1 MYSCY
6 KSKQSQIII
15 FLGIIAILISVFKY
29 YNTKLVIVQAIIY
42 YLLAYQSECLV
53 YGNCD
58 FSSWIV
64 ILLPSLAITIFILDY
79 LKYFDNLK
87 SKIQFLYSKLNILN
101 NSNFQT
107 IIEKELTK

>member
-1 MYSCY
+1 MYICY

-29 YNTKLVIVQAIIY
+29 YNTKLVIAQAILY

-53 YGNCD
+53 YGNCNI
-58 FSSWIV
+58 SSWIV

-79 LKYFDNLK
+79 LKYFENMK
-87 SKIQFLYSKLNILN
+87 KRIQFLYSKLNLLN
-101 NSNFQT
+101 NSNLKT
-107 IIEKELTK
+107 ILEKELTK

>member
-1 MYSCY
+1 MYICY

-29 YNTKLVIVQAIIY
+29 YNTKLVISQAILY

-53 YGNCD
+53 YGNCNI
-58 FSSWIV
+58 SSWIV

-79 LKYFDNLK
+79 LKYFENMK
-87 SKIQFLYSKLNILN
+87 KRIQFLYSKLNLLN
-101 NSNFQT
+101 NSNLKT
-107 IIEKELTK
+107 ILEKELTK

>member
-1 MYSCY
+1 MYTCY

-15 FLGIIAILISVFKY
+15 FLGIVAILISVFKY
-29 YNTKLVIVQAIIY
+29 YNTKLVIIQAIIY

-53 YGNCD
+53 YGNCGT
-58 FSSWIV
+58 SSWIV

-79 LKYFDNLK
+79 LKYFEPIK
-87 SKIQFLYSKLNILN
+87 KIFKFLYSSLNLLN
-101 NSNFQT
+101 NSNYKT

>member
-1 MYSCY
+1 MYTCY

-29 YNTKLVIVQAIIY
+29 YNTKLVVIQAIIY

-53 YGNCD
+53 YGNCRT
-58 FSSWIV
+58 SSWIV

-79 LKYFDNLK
+79 LKYFDSIK
-87 SKIQFLYSKLNILN
+87 QKIKIIYSSLNVLN
-101 NSNFQT
+101 NSNLKT